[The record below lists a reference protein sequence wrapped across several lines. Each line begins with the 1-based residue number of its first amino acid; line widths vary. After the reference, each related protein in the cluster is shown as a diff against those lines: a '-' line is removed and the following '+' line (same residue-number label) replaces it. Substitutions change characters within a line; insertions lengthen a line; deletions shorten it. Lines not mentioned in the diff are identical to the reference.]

1 MGRVTDQQS
10 SIHTCNRYT
19 KGRKGGEL
27 ARLQI
32 LLKSRTPLPTKG
44 NSKRTMSEKR
54 KKTVESMWR
63 LRRACVY
70 VCDLKRVIKLKSDSK
85 GKGGPIPG
93 QVKDRLHGH
102 AVLMR
107 DKGVRVGKMIRVEP
121 L

>member
-1 MGRVTDQQS
+1 M
-10 SIHTCNRYT
+10 
-19 KGRKGGEL
+19 

-32 LLKSRTPLPTKG
+32 LLKLRTPMPTKG

-54 KKTVESMWR
+54 RNSRVDVAVAKGV
-63 LRRACVY
+63 CY

-85 GKGGPIPG
+85 GKGRPIPG

-121 L
+121 V